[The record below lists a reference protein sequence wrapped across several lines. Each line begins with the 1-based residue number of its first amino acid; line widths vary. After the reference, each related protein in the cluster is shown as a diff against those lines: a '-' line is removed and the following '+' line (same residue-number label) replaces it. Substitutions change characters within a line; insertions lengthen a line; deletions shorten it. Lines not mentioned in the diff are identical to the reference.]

1 LKEALS
7 VFRPSIKRRDMDHVL
22 NCMVSDNIGQGFL
35 SSELAR
41 TLAGYLGLE
50 GGFCCSSYHA
60 AISLAFETLGIA
72 RGDRVIVSALAPSV
86 YLTIMR
92 EKGCLPLFADVA
104 PDSPEMQIESVGK
117 LMAQNPKAI
126 VVHHTLGFV
135 PDMDGLLGL
144 GLPILEDVSHAVG
157 AGIGDRKAGG
167 WGQLTVLSLGPR
179 GIITCGMGGAI
190 LSRDRGLL
198 KEVRNLDPENNHI
211 LADLNAS
218 LGLAQMRELESFL
231 TARRRIERVFSESL
245 MRSRHRPLIA
255 REESESV
262 PYSFPVFLTGGMRE
276 IRRYAGRKRIDTRP
290 AFVDSSAAEN
300 DSCLN
305 ARNLTLRC
313 LLFPLYPM
321 LGKRNVEH
329 IARVIATL
337 P

>member
-72 RGDRVIVSALAPSV
+72 RGD
-86 YLTIMR
+86 
-92 EKGCLPLFADVA
+92 
-104 PDSPEMQIESVGK
+104 
-117 LMAQNPKAI
+117 QNPKAI